1 MNALL
6 KLVTHYWHPDEV
18 VEETPRVGVVE
29 QTPRIGEYHADYSP
43 LTPAEIAQHDSECEE
58 LFKHSKPLSR

>member
-6 KLVTHYWHPDEV
+6 KFVTHYWQPDET
-18 VEETPRVGVVE
+18 VEEAKHAGIGEQAPRVG
-29 QTPRIGEYHADYSP
+29 QYKADYSA